1 MQLSTLKSLTLWL
14 PIIGLVVDLSVAAL
28 TAILYYSQVNTS
40 VVSLN
45 VTDQLLS
52 TFRFLTDN
60 LSNAM
65 VVTSDIKV
73 QSTSSDLAPTIIVF
87 DLFAFLRIPVNI
99 AIYYI
104 VKKDLNTDVNW
115 SSLSKVVS
123 FFIIVWE
130 MVVGLFYLYCQ
141 S

>member
-130 MVVGLFYLYCQ
+130 MVVGLFYL
-141 S
+141 